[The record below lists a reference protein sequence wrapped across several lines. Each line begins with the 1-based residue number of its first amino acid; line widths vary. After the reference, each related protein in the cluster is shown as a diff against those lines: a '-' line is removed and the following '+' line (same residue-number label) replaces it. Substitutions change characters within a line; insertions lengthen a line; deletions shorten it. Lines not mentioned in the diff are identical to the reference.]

1 MKTLVTSVA
10 LILGLQAPMAVA
22 LGVQDQL
29 RVFANCAGRL
39 SAVME
44 YQWMVDGPQSEQTET
59 QRDQML
65 DLVAAIMPV
74 DQGRQVLSWR
84 VTAKSA
90 QWTLL
95 SRATFNDDPGDAAWA
110 RRMADRYAGE
120 CTALLLNS

>member
-1 MKTLVTSVA
+1 MRAFVISFSLT
-10 LILGLQAPMAVA
+10 LGLHAPMAAA
-22 LGVQDQL
+22 LGAQDQL

-44 YQWMVDGPQSEQTET
+44 HQWMFDGPQSERTEA

-65 DLVAAIMPV
+65 DLVAAIMPA

-90 QWTLL
+90 QWRLL
-95 SRATFNDDPGDAAWA
+95 SRATFNDDPRDAHWA
-110 RRMADRYAGE
+110 RGMADRYAGE